1 MYIHN
6 LKTNSMK
13 TLIILT
19 LIAGFIIWK
28 MIRAKRNNIALL
40 GVDLQNDFFE
50 GGSLGVTSSLDIV
63 KPINEIITAIV
74 SYQKR
79 IFRNMFKPNW
89 EIIFSRDKH
98 PEKTSHF
105 DIWPIHCVWP
115 TFGAQFLS
123 TIIIPKFLTILS
135 KGINPGE
142 NAYSALDSKAIIE
155 GLGINLKKYLKIK
168 RIKIL
173 FVVGLATDYC
183 VKATVLDALNQ
194 EFKVYLI
201 IDAIKAVN
209 INPGDGEKAIDEM
222 VQFGAIKITSAEVI
236 KLIENQ

>member
-1 MYIHN
+1 
-6 LKTNSMK
+6 
-13 TLIILT
+13 
-19 LIAGFIIWK
+19 
-28 MIRAKRNNIALL
+28 MIKAKRNNIAFL
-40 GVDLQNDFFE
+40 GIDLENDFFP
-50 GGSLGVTSSLDIV
+50 GGSLGVTDGFDIV
-63 KPINEIITAIV
+63 DPINGIITAI
-74 SYQKR
+74 SNYWKNT
-79 IFRNMFKPNW
+79 FRNLFKPNW

-142 NAYSALDSKAIIE
+142 NAYSAFDLKAIIE
-155 GLGINLKKYLKIK
+155 GLGINLEKYLKMK
-168 RIKIL
+168 RIKTL
-173 FVVGLATDYC
+173 FVAGLATDYC
-183 VKATVLDALNQ
+183 VKATVIDALNQ
-194 EFKVYLI
+194 GFKVYLI

-222 VQFGAIKITSAEVI
+222 VQLGAIKITSAEVI